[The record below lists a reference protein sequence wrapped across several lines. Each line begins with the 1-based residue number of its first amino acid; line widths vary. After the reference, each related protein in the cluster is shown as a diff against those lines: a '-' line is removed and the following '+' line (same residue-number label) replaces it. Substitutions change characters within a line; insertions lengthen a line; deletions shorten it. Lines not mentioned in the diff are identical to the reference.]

1 MQAISAR
8 FLEDLRDAL
17 REHEVRYLFI
27 GKGAAIIQGFVDT
40 TQDADLFVDKS
51 PENAERLISALRQAG
66 AAISDEEAD
75 ALRKGKD
82 FVQLGGEISI
92 DVVHAPDGIESQGV
106 QRQGDAGPEHGEG
119 LRITRTDG
127 VDAVRPRAAVDL
139 GARHSLLDPLLF
151 IVEPVRQ
158 EGVHASVDHQIGSQ
172 TFGSTSTA

>member
-75 ALRKGKD
+75 ALRRGKD

-92 DVVHAPDGIESQGV
+92 DVVHAPDGIDSFETAWSHGRNVDGYLVCHIDDVIASKRSANREKDRESLS
-106 QRQGDAGPEHGEG
+106 RLENFRRYLALE
-119 LRITRTDG
+119 RITPG
-127 VDAVRPRAAVDL
+127 E
-139 GARHSLLDPLLF
+139 PL
-151 IVEPVRQ
+151 PVRR
-158 EGVHASVDHQIGSQ
+158 E
-172 TFGSTSTA
+172 TAADGDDGP

>member
-66 AAISDEEAD
+66 AAISSGSESY
-75 ALRKGKD
+75 R
-82 FVQLGGEISI
+82 IS
-92 DVVHAPDGIESQGV
+92 DRQARQRRTCHNARSGV
-106 QRQGDAGPEHGEG
+106 C
-119 LRITRTDG
+119 
-127 VDAVRPRAAVDL
+127 AA
-139 GARHSLLDPLLF
+139 
-151 IVEPVRQ
+151 E
-158 EGVHASVDHQIGSQ
+158 
-172 TFGSTSTA
+172 